1 MPALPWSLHSHP
13 SRPRRRK
20 APHTYF
26 VGRRV
31 LEATELFAVSAAD
44 VERLTSDRRYGA
56 PGLDWRGGDTALELS
71 HLLLERVA
79 EPPPSRELTTHFARS
94 MLAALPEHGFVLDSD
109 TVWTRPSRRGGFPV
123 RSRAGVSRGSGR
135 RGDRPGVHLDR
146 KSDSCR
152 GSSERVDPAL

>member
-94 MLAALPEHGFVLDSD
+94 MLAPLPEHGFVLDSD
-109 TVWTRPSRRGGFPV
+109 TVWKWHCSRQ
-123 RSRAGVSRGSGR
+123 RSRTQTFGRWWYLSSRQRQGGANR
-135 RGDRPGVHLDR
+135 
-146 KSDSCR
+146 
-152 GSSERVDPAL
+152 